1 MWVQID
7 NDRSA
12 DLSLDEFELGIV
24 NHNINLDK
32 QEIEALFTQY
42 DTNGNGRLDYNEFL
56 VKLRPPLNKTRLNLI
71 RIAFDKLDRLKDG
84 YITVD
89 DLKGVYNVKKNPKY
103 LNGEMTEE
111 QCLRKFLDTFD
122 IESHRDGIVTYDE
135 FVNYYAGV
143 SASIDSDAY
152 FDVMM
157 RQCWKL

>member
-56 VKLRPPLNKTRLNLI
+56 VKLRVC
-71 RIAFDKLDRLKDG
+71 F
-84 YITVD
+84 
-89 DLKGVYNVKKNPKY
+89 
-103 LNGEMTEE
+103 
-111 QCLRKFLDTFD
+111 
-122 IESHRDGIVTYDE
+122 
-135 FVNYYAGV
+135 
-143 SASIDSDAY
+143 
-152 FDVMM
+152 
-157 RQCWKL
+157 